1 MSFSFQMKIIIAI
14 VIINIYFLYIYLL
27 FYDCL
32 VSLIV
37 ILQLSIHDYSRSQII
52 STKLWRIQSIL
63 KRVIG
68 CVKRRQIMRLNAL
81 QALQNNYHCF
91 FVFFPFILNVRQH
104 TVSTAQNVNSHAEM
118 VFVLYHWF
126 LWVEPDVA
134 SFNWSR

>member
-1 MSFSFQMKIIIAI
+1 MSITLLKMSFSFQMKIIIAI

-81 QALQNNYHCF
+81 
-91 FVFFPFILNVRQH
+91 
-104 TVSTAQNVNSHAEM
+104 
-118 VFVLYHWF
+118 
-126 LWVEPDVA
+126 
-134 SFNWSR
+134 